1 MNNLYEQLVDL
12 IKEKAFEQAKDVYKL
27 YGRQAYHVYGSYRSV
42 VMEIASKLEDVIG
55 VPQEVVESI
64 LEAEGL
70 TSKLGAVAL
79 FSHVK
84 DDELGL

>member
-1 MNNLYEQLVDL
+1 MNNHYEQLVDL

-27 YGRQAYHVYGSYRSV
+27 YGRQASRVYGSYRSV

-55 VPQEVVESI
+55 VPGEVIESI
-64 LEAEGL
+64 IEAEGL
-70 TSKLGAVAL
+70 ATKIGAVAL

-84 DDELGL
+84 DDE

>member
-12 IKEKAFEQAKDVYKL
+12 IEEKSFEQAKDIYKL
-27 YGRQAYHVYGSYRSV
+27 YGRQASHVYGSYHSV

-55 VPQEVVESI
+55 VPEEVIESI
-64 LEAEGL
+64 IEAEGL
-70 TSKLGAVAL
+70 AAKIGAVAL

-84 DDELGL
+84 DEDDK

>member
-27 YGRQAYHVYGSYRSV
+27 YGKQAYHVYGSYRSV
-42 VMEIASKLEDVIG
+42 VMETASKLEDVIG
-55 VPQEVVESI
+55 VPQEVVESV

-84 DDELGL
+84 DGELGL

>member
-1 MNNLYEQLVDL
+1 MNNFYEQLADL
-12 IKEKAFEQAKDVYKL
+12 IEEKAFEQARKIYKS

-55 VPQEVVESI
+55 VPGEVIESI
-64 LEAEGL
+64 IEAEGL
-70 TSKLGAVAL
+70 ATKIGAVAL

>member
-12 IKEKAFEQAKDVYKL
+12 IEEKAFEQAKDVFKL
-27 YGRQAYHVYGSYRSV
+27 YGRQASRVYGSYRSV
-42 VMEIASKLEDVIG
+42 VMEIASKLEDAIG
-55 VPQEVVESI
+55 VPGEVIESI

-70 TSKLGAVAL
+70 TAKIGAVAL

-84 DDELGL
+84 DEDDK